1 MLTDLL
7 IPPGIFSLY
16 LLANTTLL
24 SLNINNKFVLLVFVY
39 LFCHL
44 FFSILMFCQLYSL
57 KCYDGDVK
65 DKMNYSTFVAVLI
78 SMLVV
83 LFYIFSGITPFFR
96 YFVYPLTFLPKAN
109 IWIDHLVVSIPAI
122 IAHKIARYI
131 IKKSLA
137 CP

>member
-7 IPPGIFSLY
+7 IPPGIFLLY

-44 FFSILMFCQLYSL
+44 FFSILMFFQLYTV
-57 KCYDGDVK
+57 KCYDGDIK

-83 LFYIFSGITPFFR
+83 LFYVFTGISPFLR
-96 YFVYPLTFLPKAN
+96 YLVYPLTFLPSAT
-109 IWIDHLVVSIPAI
+109 IWIDHLIVSIPAI
-122 IAHKIARYI
+122 IAHNMARYI
-131 IKKSLA
+131 IKKSLS